1 MYYTLGI
8 APPWHYSKIAYPEVD
23 SGMEQLMDSLRATS
37 LLRVGAQY
45 NMDSL
50 TLERKRI
57 CPACCATGDITIS
70 VPNTWNTW
78 PIRLPVCGRSTCA

>member
-23 SGMEQLMDSLRATS
+23 SGMEHLMDSLRATS

-57 CPACCATGDITIS
+57 SQLLRNRGYYYFRPEYMEYLACLLYTSDAADE
-70 VPNTWNTW
+70 
-78 PIRLPVCGRSTCA
+78 

>member
-23 SGMEQLMDSLRATS
+23 SGMEHLMDSLRATS

-57 CPACCATGDITIS
+57 SQLLRDGDITIS

-78 PIRLPVCGRSTCA
+78 PIRPPVCGRSTCA